1 MKSTKNS
8 SESKNRGARMSMRTA
23 GTVVLLMVLT
33 VFVGIPAMAHCDS
46 FDGPVIKDAQK
57 AFETNDVNMV
67 LKWVNH
73 EQEQEIISLFRKTYN
88 LKNGDKKVYGIV
100 EKHFLET
107 LVRLHRETENAPY
120 TGLKPSGSTKM
131 IVQLGDAA
139 IAEGSVD
146 DLAGKLNNHIEQVVR
161 KKYNR
166 VASLKKV
173 KDDSVG
179 LGREYVEAYVDYT
192 HTLEAIHNI
201 LEHGSG
207 GHASH

>member
-57 AFETNDVNMV
+57 AFKTNDVNMV

-207 GHASH
+207 RHASH